1 MSRASCCACWPKN
14 WSVRTEARV
23 KPMPTLRSYIFLDRL
38 QPQLMCLLG
47 SNARGYLP
55 RHNDAALVIEV
66 APGMDIEWL
75 TDVAL
80 KHDDVKPG
88 NLVVERQFGYLEFHS
103 RYAASVQSA
112 GAAVLEAIGTTPA
125 AAMKPEILASKIV
138 DRVDGYHAFL
148 VNRSKSGNMLLP
160 GESLYIMEMT
170 SSSYALLAANEAEKN
185 ANVKLVDCR
194 FVGPA
199 GRLYLAGSEAD
210 VRTAAAVA
218 EATMRGFTQ
227 GQA

>member
-1 MSRASCCACWPKN
+1 MSN
-14 WSVRTEARV
+14 
-23 KPMPTLRSYIFLDRL
+23 LRSYIFLDRL

-47 SNARGYLP
+47 ANARGFLP
-55 RHNDAALVIEV
+55 RHNDAAMVIEV

-103 RYAASVQSA
+103 KFAASVQSA
-112 GAAVLEAIGTTPA
+112 GAAVLD
-125 AAMKPEILASKIV
+125 AMGVSPDTAVKPEILASKIV

-148 VNRSKSGNMLLP
+148 VNRSKSGSMLLP

-170 SSSYALLAANEAEKN
+170 TSSWALLAANEAEKA
-185 ANVKLVDCR
+185 ANIKLVDCR
-194 FVGPA
+194 FIGPA
-199 GRLYLAGSEAD
+199 GRLYLAGSESD

-218 EATMRGFTQ
+218 EATIRQ
-227 GQA
+227 GSRS

>member
-1 MSRASCCACWPKN
+1 
-14 WSVRTEARV
+14 
-23 KPMPTLRSYIFLDRL
+23 MPTLRSYIFLDRL

-47 SNARGYLP
+47 SNARGFLP
-55 RHNDAALVIEV
+55 RHNDAAMVIEV

-103 RYAASVQSA
+103 KFAASVQSA
-112 GAAVLEAIGTTPA
+112 GAAVLDAMGVA
-125 AAMKPEILASKIV
+125 ASSAPRPEMLASRIV

-160 GESLYIMEMT
+160 GESLYIMEVT
-170 SSSYALLAANEAEKN
+170 SSSWALLAANEAEKS
-185 ANVKLVDCR
+185 ANIKLVDCR
-194 FVGPA
+194 FMGPA
-199 GRLYLAGSEAD
+199 GRLYLAGSESD

-218 EATMRGFTQ
+218 EETIRQ
-227 GQA
+227 GVRA

>member
-1 MSRASCCACWPKN
+1 
-14 WSVRTEARV
+14 
-23 KPMPTLRSYIFLDRL
+23 MPTLRSYIFLDRL
-38 QPQLMCLLG
+38 QPQLMCLIG
-47 SNARGYLP
+47 STARGYLP
-55 RHNDAALVIEV
+55 RHNDSALVIEV

-80 KHDDVKPG
+80 KHDDVRPG

-103 RYAASVQSA
+103 KYAASVQSA
-112 GAAVLEAIGTTPA
+112 GAAVLEAMGVAPNTA
-125 AAMKPEILASKIV
+125 VKPEILASKIV

-148 VNRSKSGNMLLP
+148 VNRSKSGSMLLP

-185 ANVKLVDCR
+185 ANIKLVDCR
-194 FVGPA
+194 FMGAA
-199 GRLYLAGSEAD
+199 GRLYLAGTESD

-218 EATMRGFTQ
+218 EATLRDVARSMS
-227 GQA
+227 

>member
-1 MSRASCCACWPKN
+1 
-14 WSVRTEARV
+14 
-23 KPMPTLRSYIFLDRL
+23 MPTLRSYIFLDRL

-47 SNARGYLP
+47 SNARGFLP
-55 RHNDAALVIEV
+55 RHNDAAMVIEV

-103 RYAASVQSA
+103 KFAASVQSA
-112 GAAVLEAIGTTPA
+112 GAAVLDAMGVA
-125 AAMKPEILASKIV
+125 ASSAPKPEILASRIV

-148 VNRSKSGNMLLP
+148 VNRSKSGSMLLP

-170 SSSYALLAANEAEKN
+170 SSSWALLAANEAEKS
-185 ANVKLVDCR
+185 ANIKLVDCR
-194 FVGPA
+194 FMGPA
-199 GRLYLAGSEAD
+199 GRLYLAGSESD
-210 VRTAAAVA
+210 VRAAAAVA
-218 EATMRGFTQ
+218 EETIRQ
-227 GQA
+227 GARA

>member
-1 MSRASCCACWPKN
+1 MS
-14 WSVRTEARV
+14 
-23 KPMPTLRSYIFLDRL
+23 TLRSYIFLDRL

-47 SNARGYLP
+47 ATARGFLP

-66 APGMDIEWL
+66 SPGMDIEWL

-103 RYAASVQSA
+103 KYAASVKSA
-112 GAAVLEAIGTTPA
+112 GAAVLEAMGASADSAIQ
-125 AAMKPEILASKIV
+125 PEILASKIV

-148 VNRSKSGNMLLP
+148 INRSKSGNMLLP

-170 SSSYALLAANEAEKN
+170 TSSYALLVANEAEKA

-194 FVGPA
+194 FMGPA
-199 GRLYLAGSEAD
+199 GRLYLSGTASD
-210 VRTAAAVA
+210 VRAAAAVA
-218 EATMRGFTQ
+218 EAVIKDAGGAR
-227 GQA
+227 

>member
-1 MSRASCCACWPKN
+1 
-14 WSVRTEARV
+14 
-23 KPMPTLRSYIFLDRL
+23 MPALRSYIFLDRL

-47 SNARGYLP
+47 STSRGYLP

-75 TDVAL
+75 TDIAL

-103 RYAASVQSA
+103 PYAASVQSA
-112 GAAVLEAIGTTPA
+112 GAAVLEAMGVTPA
-125 AAMKPEILASKIV
+125 AAIKPEILASKIV

-148 VNRSKSGNMLLP
+148 VNRSKSGSMLLP
-160 GESLYIMEMT
+160 GESLFIMEM
-170 SSSYALLAANEAEKN
+170 SSSSFALLAANEAEKS

-194 FVGPA
+194 FMGAA
-199 GRLYLAGSEAD
+199 GRLYLAGSASD
-210 VRTAAAVA
+210 VRTAAQVA
-218 EATMRGFTQ
+218 EATLRDFAG
-227 GQA
+227 ARS